1 MTPSPPRARAL
12 PAAWRFALVG
22 AIASL
27 PVTVLINRM
36 PNSGATISGSIMIV
50 GGFIAGV
57 VATNRST
64 DPDAVGLRTGLLA
77 GVVGVS
83 TFVVTVVGD
92 SLGGSTVAWP
102 LSRVVFFVF
111 AGVLF
116 LFVASVFGLVCSRV
130 GGWVADTLVSLSRAG
145 TDE

>member
-1 MTPSPPRARAL
+1 
-12 PAAWRFALVG
+12 
-22 AIASL
+22 
-27 PVTVLINRM
+27 
-36 PNSGATISGSIMIV
+36 
-50 GGFIAGV
+50 
-57 VATNRST
+57 
-64 DPDAVGLRTGLLA
+64 
-77 GVVGVS
+77 VS

-116 LFVASVFGLVCSRV
+116 LFVASVFGLVCGRV
-130 GGWVADTLVSLSRAG
+130 GGWVADTLVSRSRAG